1 MSDTVVGAGVGWVL
15 SLGGVFLSRVA
26 EAVAV
31 SSRGSAGVV
40 EATGV
45 SVCCDGGS
53 ADWARGEDNSFG
65 IEVVVVSLT
74 DVTGEELSG
83 MEFGAAGAT
92 ACGLRGAM
100 CSANEIACWIVWLA

>member
-1 MSDTVVGAGVGWVL
+1 MSDTAVGAGAGWVL
-15 SLGGVFLSRVA
+15 SSGGVFSPGVA
-26 EAVAV
+26 EVVAV

-53 ADWARGEDNSFG
+53 VAWARGEDNSFG
-65 IEVVVVSLT
+65 IEVVVASLT
-74 DVTGEELSG
+74 DVTGEELSS

-100 CSANEIACWIVWLA
+100 CSADEIACWIVWLA